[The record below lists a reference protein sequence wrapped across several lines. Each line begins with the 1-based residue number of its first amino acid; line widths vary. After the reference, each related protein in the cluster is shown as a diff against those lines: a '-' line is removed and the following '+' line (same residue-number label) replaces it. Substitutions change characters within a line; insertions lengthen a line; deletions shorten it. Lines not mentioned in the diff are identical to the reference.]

1 MERNEGSKGERIDED
16 EETVYFSEEIQLNSE
31 LDGHKLNMKKI

>member
-31 LDGHKLNMKKI
+31 LDEHKLNMKKI